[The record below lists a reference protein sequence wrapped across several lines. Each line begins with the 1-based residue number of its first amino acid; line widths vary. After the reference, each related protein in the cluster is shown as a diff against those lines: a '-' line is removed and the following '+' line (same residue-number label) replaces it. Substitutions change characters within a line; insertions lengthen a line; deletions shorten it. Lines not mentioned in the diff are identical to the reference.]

1 MNYFKNI
8 LKTFNR
14 PTPEMVAAEELA
26 MAELALLR
34 SQSATEFAKSDVD
47 YQLARIKRLRAYLA
61 EATRKGAPV

>member
-1 MNYFKNI
+1 MNYFKT
-8 LKTFNR
+8 LFKTFNR

-61 EATRKGAPV
+61 EAAKRATPV

>member
-1 MNYFKNI
+1 MTYFKHL
-8 LKTFNR
+8 LKPFYR
-14 PTPEMVAAEELA
+14 ATPEMVAAEELA

-61 EATRKGAPV
+61 EAAKKVVTT